1 MPKGKS
7 SRIEADLRLRLEQG
21 EWTADER
28 LPDER
33 SLATHYAVA
42 RNTVRRAFTTLE
54 DEGLIMRQV
63 GRGTIVRGKPD
74 PHASGILKRFQG
86 ASPLDILNLRL
97 FIEPHA
103 AAAAARNA
111 SESDLRSIQQAKA
124 MAEQHTVLETYEYWD
139 NEFHRRISLAS
150 GNKFISEFF
159 SLMTIIRY
167 AAPMMEIRKLW
178 FTEDRRKAYCDDH
191 DGIMSALENWDSE
204 AAKTAMRDHLL
215 ARRKNYFGQ

>member
-7 SRIEADLRLRLEQG
+7 NRIEADLRLRIGRG
-21 EWTADER
+21 EWVAGAR
-28 LPDER
+28 MPDER
-33 SLATHYAVA
+33 SLAADYEVA
-42 RNTVRRAFTTLE
+42 RNTVRRAFTALE

-63 GRGTIVRGKPD
+63 GRGTIVREQPD
-74 PHASGILKRFQG
+74 QHASGILKRFQG

-124 MAEQHTVLETYEYWD
+124 MAEQHTVLETHEYWD

-150 GNKFISEFF
+150 GNRFISEFF

-167 AAPMMEIRKLW
+167 AAPMMEIRRLW
-178 FTEDRRKAYCDDH
+178 FTEERRQGYGRDH
-191 DGIMSALENWDSE
+191 DRIMSALENWDSE
-204 AAKTAMRDHLL
+204 AAKITMRDHLL

>member
-1 MPKGKS
+1 MAKGKS

-21 EWTADER
+21 EWEANAR

-33 SLATHYAVA
+33 SLAVHYDVA
-42 RNTVRRAFTTLE
+42 RNTIRRAFTALE
-54 DEGLIMRQV
+54 QEGLIFRQV
-63 GRGTIVRGKPD
+63 GRGTIVRGRPD
-74 PHASGILKRFQG
+74 EHASGILKRFEG

-103 AAAAARNA
+103 AAAAARHA
-111 SESDLRSIQQAKA
+111 SDHDLRSIQQAKA
-124 MAEQHTVLETYEYWD
+124 MAEQHHVLETYEYWD

-178 FTEDRRKAYCDDH
+178 FTEDRRQGYCDDH
-191 DGIMSALENWDSE
+191 DRIMSALENWDSE
-204 AAKTAMRDHLL
+204 GAKAAMRDHLL
-215 ARRKNYFGQ
+215 ARRRNYFGQ

>member
-7 SRIEADLRLRLEQG
+7 NQIAVDLRLRLEQG
-21 EWTADER
+21 EWAANER

-33 SLATHYAVA
+33 SLATHYKVA
-42 RNTVRRAFTTLE
+42 RNTVRRAFNTLE
-54 DEGLIMRQV
+54 DEGLITRQV
-63 GRGTIVRGKPD
+63 GRGTIVREKPNQ
-74 PHASGILKRFQG
+74 HASGILKRFQG

-111 SESDLRSIQQAKA
+111 SESDLLSIQQAKA
-124 MAEQHTVLETYEYWD
+124 MAEQHSVLETYEYWD

-159 SLMTIIRY
+159 SLMTVIRY

-178 FTEDRRKAYCDDH
+178 FTEERRQAYCDDH
-191 DGIMSALENWDSE
+191 DGIMTALENWDSE
-204 AAKTAMRDHLL
+204 AAKIAMRDHLL

>member
-7 SRIEADLRLRLEQG
+7 NRIEADLRQRIGQG
-21 EWTADER
+21 EWAAGER

-33 SLATHYAVA
+33 SLAADYEVA
-42 RNTVRRAFTTLE
+42 RNTVRRAFTALE

-63 GRGTIVRGKPD
+63 GRGTIVREQPD
-74 PHASGILKRFQG
+74 QHASGILKRFQG

-124 MAEQHTVLETYEYWD
+124 MAEQHYVLETYEYWD

-150 GNKFISEFF
+150 GNRFISEFF

-167 AAPMMEIRKLW
+167 AAPMMEIRRLW
-178 FTEDRRKAYCDDH
+178 FTEERRQGYGRDH
-191 DGIMSALENWDSE
+191 DRIMSALENWDSE
-204 AAKTAMRDHLL
+204 AAKIAMRDHLL